1 MPRLREKMPCARLPV
16 RRELLA
22 GHGLPPRHGAARRA
36 CAEGLLRRARRPH
49 GCRAVSEARLKVHA
63 GLRLLG
69 NVDGQERR
77 RRRERAT
84 YSCSVTISPSS
95 RVLRGTT
102 GWLSAKS
109 MTFLRYCLSVRTAFS
124 ARLNCFAFTY
134 PGRPSRSSRHS
145 TPRTS
150 MCAGSDPVRRTDN
163 RAYKRRDRPA
173 RRSRRQSCQGNS
185 RRLSRS
191 GDPTHSGCRCQ
202 RGRRPARQNT
212 CSKTPSTPPI

>member
-16 RRELLA
+16 RRVLLA

-36 CAEGLLRRARRPH
+36 CAKGLLRRARRPH

-69 NVDGQERR
+69 NVDGQERTAQAR
-77 RRRERAT
+77 TRDVFLQRDDQPELA
-84 YSCSVTISPSS
+84 
-95 RVLRGTT
+95 RVARYDRPP
-102 GWLSAKS
+102 SAKS
-109 MTFLRYCLSVRTAFS
+109 MTFPRCYLSVRTAFS

-173 RRSRRQSCQGNS
+173 RRSRRQSYQGNS